1 MIKNHL
7 VDKQLSVGQE
17 AKLVDRIS
25 GSLRDSGKKE
35 QERQT
40 KVIFSIEQNE
50 KIHYAGNIVNV
61 NQPYLSK
68 YHEVHSELPDYLPI
82 QKTKYC
88 NGRFYVV
95 SDEAVDDLLKK
106 KHYIDLEFLEDY
118 AIGYHLSDEL
128 KKTIKHLASDM
139 YFKDMQT

>member
-50 KIHYAGNIVNV
+50 KSNTMEPFYNILDLIFKFDLRNNPNGGTYSLLEAG
-61 NQPYLSK
+61 
-68 YHEVHSELPDYLPI
+68 
-82 QKTKYC
+82 
-88 NGRFYVV
+88 
-95 SDEAVDDLLKK
+95 
-106 KHYIDLEFLEDY
+106 
-118 AIGYHLSDEL
+118 
-128 KKTIKHLASDM
+128 
-139 YFKDMQT
+139 

>member
-40 KVIFSIEQNE
+40 KVIFSIEQNQNSNTIE
-50 KIHYAGNIVNV
+50 PFYILFSSLTYETTLMAGLIVCWR
-61 NQPYLSK
+61 
-68 YHEVHSELPDYLPI
+68 LP
-82 QKTKYC
+82 T
-88 NGRFYVV
+88 
-95 SDEAVDDLLKK
+95 
-106 KHYIDLEFLEDY
+106 
-118 AIGYHLSDEL
+118 
-128 KKTIKHLASDM
+128 
-139 YFKDMQT
+139 